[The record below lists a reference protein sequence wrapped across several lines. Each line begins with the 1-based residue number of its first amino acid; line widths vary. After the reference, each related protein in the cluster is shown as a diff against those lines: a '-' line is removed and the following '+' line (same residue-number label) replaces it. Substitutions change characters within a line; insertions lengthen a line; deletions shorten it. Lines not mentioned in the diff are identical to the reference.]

1 MFKTELDRFKTVA
14 LFEGISFITLL
25 FIAMPLKYIWL
36 MPIFVKI
43 VGMIH
48 GGLFLLYLY
57 TQFQASKKHSWD
69 LKDNFLYLLASVVP
83 FGTFVSDKKLARIK
97 AENN

>member
-14 LFEGISFITLL
+14 IMEGISFILLL

-36 MPIFVKI
+36 MPIFVKV

-48 GGLFLLYLY
+48 GGLFILYLV
-57 TQFQASKKHSWD
+57 TQFQASQKYSWGF
-69 LKDNFLYLLASVVP
+69 KDNLLYLLASLVP
-83 FGTFVSDKKLARIK
+83 FGTFVSDRKLKRIK
-97 AENN
+97 AKLA

>member
-14 LFEGISFITLL
+14 LFEGISFIALL

-36 MPIFVKI
+36 MPIATKV

-57 TQFQASKKHSWD
+57 TQYQASKKYGWS
-69 LKDNFLYLLASVVP
+69 LKDNFLFFLASIIP
-83 FGTFVSDKKLARIK
+83 FGTFVSDKKLSRIK
-97 AENN
+97 AELA

>member
-14 LFEGISFITLL
+14 LFEGISFIILL

-36 MPIFVKI
+36 MPVFVKV

-57 TQFQASKKHSWD
+57 TQFEASRKYGWG
-69 LKDNFLYLLASVVP
+69 LKDNAIYLLASVIP
-83 FGTFVSDKKLARIK
+83 FGTFFSDKKLAKIK
-97 AENN
+97 AELE